1 MASDVPSLPGGLRL
15 PQPRED
21 FRRAYEEPSAQPP
34 EPPEGDIPVPL
45 RLLQRAHSVKE
56 APAPQQQPVPLQ
68 GVQEAWGLNRASSVM
83 PSSQRAPPEIYDG
96 PPRGWPGSLPRQSE
110 KGDYSDPPSF
120 PGFQHYRIFKKALVR
135 WDSVTDVK
143 PWRRAEKVL
152 RLFDWTLMSRF
163 DHLSEQELQGPDYL
177 QKILEILDLE
187 AGVMATTEKHRLV
200 REALFEH
207 TRQRDESVAQYVH
220 RRHQQFI
227 QAENVGVAIPSDV
240 RGALLE
246 EGAGLNEQGV
256 QNLRTLTGGSQ
267 AFEVVRRALLMMEA
281 PAASSKL
288 LKKTFH
294 ADTSGVYLEEE
305 VDSDIDSE
313 DEAMILFELDKL
325 NVSEEE
331 CSKVWAVLEQGRR
344 RTWKENKDLR
354 RSIRKDRQH
363 FDRTAAST
371 SSTSSAHNRRLPI
384 DKLKL
389 VTKCAKCGQKGH
401 WARECPNPAQ
411 PRSSQQHEARSSSSA
426 FVFSTFD
433 PSSSSFVTIAGLEIV
448 REIRQG
454 CSSSTMSPWNLLSL
468 SSLAPGQAI
477 LDIGAGEDLIG
488 ASAFEQYQTAL
499 SNLGWQ
505 GVILPESSPPAKGVG
520 GSSRAKCYAILPV
533 ELGGRLGFV
542 KTKVLEESIPHL
554 LSVGLLDSLG
564 ACINLPNNTVHF
576 KNAPQEAKVTRS
588 RSGHRVVNV
597 LPTQRFAAEL
607 VPVDLMCSSAKI
619 EAVSLLQ
626 AESHLPHGVHDNR
639 FEKPEVTLDPCCESS
654 GLESNASASFPNSSF
669 TPPESASC
677 HVHSCG
683 VSVAPTGHYDA
694 AVRNDDCRPDGEAV
708 LGTEGHETSF
718 QVHRQDGVDSGAAR
732 LLSST
737 IASAQGWEP
746 VGKMDAVRTMSGTHV
761 ICRTT
766 FHQGQ
771 SQSQVKGERD
781 QIDPRKRGC
790 SGSHQGCSLKSG
802 QGDSSANQGRGACV
816 QGGGGVPAGHV
827 NRGGSEATT
836 QARPVSECSHAGECR
851 SVAGSSIHDGSGG
864 AINGLHTH
872 GSAATSGSA
881 DRHCRATTSGSHEPA
896 RSGLSKRL
904 LDGR

>member
-96 PPRGWPGSLPRQSE
+96 PPRGWPGSLPRQPE

-163 DHLSEQELQGPDYL
+163 DHLSEQELQGPAYL

-305 VDSDIDSE
+305 VDSD
-313 DEAMILFELDKL
+313 MT
-325 NVSEEE
+325 
-331 CSKVWAVLEQGRR
+331 RR
-344 RTWKENKDLR
+344 
-354 RSIRKDRQH
+354 
-363 FDRTAAST
+363 
-371 SSTSSAHNRRLPI
+371 
-384 DKLKL
+384 
-389 VTKCAKCGQKGH
+389 
-401 WARECPNPAQ
+401 
-411 PRSSQQHEARSSSSA
+411 
-426 FVFSTFD
+426 
-433 PSSSSFVTIAGLEIV
+433 
-448 REIRQG
+448 
-454 CSSSTMSPWNLLSL
+454 M
-468 SSLAPGQAI
+468 
-477 LDIGAGEDLIG
+477 
-488 ASAFEQYQTAL
+488 
-499 SNLGWQ
+499 
-505 GVILPESSPPAKGVG
+505 
-520 GSSRAKCYAILPV
+520 
-533 ELGGRLGFV
+533 
-542 KTKVLEESIPHL
+542 
-554 LSVGLLDSLG
+554 
-564 ACINLPNNTVHF
+564 
-576 KNAPQEAKVTRS
+576 
-588 RSGHRVVNV
+588 
-597 LPTQRFAAEL
+597 
-607 VPVDLMCSSAKI
+607 
-619 EAVSLLQ
+619 
-626 AESHLPHGVHDNR
+626 
-639 FEKPEVTLDPCCESS
+639 
-654 GLESNASASFPNSSF
+654 
-669 TPPESASC
+669 
-677 HVHSCG
+677 
-683 VSVAPTGHYDA
+683 
-694 AVRNDDCRPDGEAV
+694 RP
-708 LGTEGHETSF
+708 
-718 QVHRQDGVDSGAAR
+718 
-732 LLSST
+732 
-737 IASAQGWEP
+737 
-746 VGKMDAVRTMSGTHV
+746 
-761 ICRTT
+761 
-766 FHQGQ
+766 
-771 SQSQVKGERD
+771 
-781 QIDPRKRGC
+781 
-790 SGSHQGCSLKSG
+790 
-802 QGDSSANQGRGACV
+802 
-816 QGGGGVPAGHV
+816 
-827 NRGGSEATT
+827 
-836 QARPVSECSHAGECR
+836 
-851 SVAGSSIHDGSGG
+851 
-864 AINGLHTH
+864 
-872 GSAATSGSA
+872 
-881 DRHCRATTSGSHEPA
+881 
-896 RSGLSKRL
+896 
-904 LDGR
+904 